1 MNILEKYAL
10 SCNLKATKPYL
21 RDAYYPILY
30 KDFILIDSSFSEAQF
45 KYDHWQ
51 KVINIISQSL
61 NEQQIYILQTG
72 NPDDPQLEGVH
83 RINGTANYNQ
93 TSFVV
98 KKSKLVVSSNSF
110 ALHTAAATKTPS
122 ISLVKSKEHSALYPF
137 WKDNSSFL
145 YGEKDKIFNNKLIN
159 TIKPEVVARKI
170 IEKLNLNLNF
180 PFETVFIGEKN
191 RDGVEFV
198 ESIPDQAVNLS
209 SLGAK
214 TIIYRM
220 DLFFSEKHLLDQL
233 QQGNCTIVT
242 NKKINFKIIEEFKEK
257 INEIVYLI
265 EEKNDDKE
273 FCESC
278 QNLGISLIL
287 ISSLSEKDTNAK
299 KIIYMELGNILR
311 QPSHFDTKKGVKKL
325 TSLKNCVYL
334 SNKYTLSNGKTY
346 NSEAAW
352 KESSPVNGKF
362 SMQHINDS
370 SIFWKNSDT
379 HWILKKLD
387 LKK

>member
-180 PFETVFIGEKN
+180 PFETVFIGEKIAMAW
-191 RDGVEFV
+191 
-198 ESIPDQAVNLS
+198 SLLS
-209 SLGAK
+209 
-214 TIIYRM
+214 
-220 DLFFSEKHLLDQL
+220 LFPIKQ
-233 QQGNCTIVT
+233 
-242 NKKINFKIIEEFKEK
+242 
-257 INEIVYLI
+257 
-265 EEKNDDKE
+265 
-273 FCESC
+273 
-278 QNLGISLIL
+278 
-287 ISSLSEKDTNAK
+287 
-299 KIIYMELGNILR
+299 
-311 QPSHFDTKKGVKKL
+311 
-325 TSLKNCVYL
+325 
-334 SNKYTLSNGKTY
+334 
-346 NSEAAW
+346 
-352 KESSPVNGKF
+352 
-362 SMQHINDS
+362 
-370 SIFWKNSDT
+370 
-379 HWILKKLD
+379 
-387 LKK
+387 